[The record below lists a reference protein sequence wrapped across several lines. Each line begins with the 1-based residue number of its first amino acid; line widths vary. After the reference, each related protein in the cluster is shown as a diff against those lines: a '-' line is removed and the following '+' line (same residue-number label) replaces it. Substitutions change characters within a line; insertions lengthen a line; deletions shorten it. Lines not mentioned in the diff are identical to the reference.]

1 MKNNKGFTL
10 VELLAMLVV
19 LAILMG
25 IAIPN
30 IVGMVSNQRL
40 NVIRSDAI
48 KMVDT
53 AKIKMAKD
61 KYIAKPKNNECV
73 VFSLDY
79 LNDNGNFDKGPNG
92 GDYNQ
97 YDSFVLL
104 TRVKATGYNS
114 YNVWEYKYYVRLLEK
129 RKENEYFGL
138 KFIASDQI
146 KKTTS
151 SNITKITGDYG
162 LTEGNTTGNA
172 NKVKTMSE
180 VTTAHLCSAGV
191 RYYTPNVYQCVRHH
205 GSYFNADG
213 DLVGSEEECIKT
225 CPGGCPSD
233 N

>member
-10 VELLAMLVV
+10 VELLAMLAV

-25 IAIPN
+25 VAIPN
-30 IVGMVSNQRL
+30 IVGMVGNQRL

-53 AKIKMAKD
+53 AKIKLSKN

-79 LNDNGNFDKGPNG
+79 LNDNSNFDKGPNG

-104 TRVKATGYNS
+104 TKVKATGYNS
-114 YNVWEYKYYVRLLEK
+114 YNTWEYKYYVRLLEEK
-129 RKENEYFGL
+129 KENVYFGI
-138 KFIASDQI
+138 KFIEIDKI
-146 KKTTS
+146 KETTN
-151 SNITKITGDYG
+151 SNITKINGDYG
-162 LTEGNTTGNA
+162 LTEGNPTDNA
-172 NKVKTMSE
+172 NKVKNMTE
-180 VTTAHLCSAGV
+180 VKGKSLCSAGV

-205 GSYFNADG
+205 GSYFNAEG
-213 DLVGSEEECIKT
+213 DLVGSEAECKAT
-225 CPGGCPSD
+225 CPDGCP
-233 N
+233 NG

>member
-10 VELLAMLVV
+10 VELLAMLAV

-53 AKIKMAKD
+53 AKVKLSKD
-61 KYIAKPKNNECV
+61 KYITKPKNNECV

-104 TRVKATGYNS
+104 TKVNKGYNT
-114 YNVWEYKYYVRLLEK
+114 WEYKYYVRLLEK
-129 RKENEYFGL
+129 RKENEYFGI
-138 KFIASDQI
+138 KFIASDEI
-146 KKTTS
+146 RETTS
-151 SNITKITGDYG
+151 SNISKIVGDYG
-162 LTEGNTTGNA
+162 LTEGDPTGNA
-172 NKVKTMSE
+172 NKVKNMPE
-180 VTTAHLCSAGV
+180 VK
-191 RYYTPNVYQCVRHH
+191 N
-205 GSYFNADG
+205 
-213 DLVGSEEECIKT
+213 K
-225 CPGGCPSD
+225 
-233 N
+233 